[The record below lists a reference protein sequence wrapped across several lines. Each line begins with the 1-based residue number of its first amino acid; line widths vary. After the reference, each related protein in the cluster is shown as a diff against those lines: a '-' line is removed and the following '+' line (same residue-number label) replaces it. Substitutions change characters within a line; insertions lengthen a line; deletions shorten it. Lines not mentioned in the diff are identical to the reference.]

1 MLSNLGDYFIMKSP
15 LVRFAEGQVAMLQK
29 QLAAAE
35 IFLEEISLAESLTK
49 ELKERETD
57 QWIYLPALS
66 VRTGLTEDAIRSR
79 IARGVFVEGVHWRRE
94 RPGQRTRQ
102 IFNVQAI
109 QECLAGKSTIT
120 IPAFNSTMTSS
131 GFGSS
136 TKVSDA
142 LKR

>member
-66 VRTGLTEDAIRSR
+66 PHHKFFSLEY
-79 IARGVFVEGVHWRRE
+79 F
-94 RPGQRTRQ
+94 
-102 IFNVQAI
+102 
-109 QECLAGKSTIT
+109 
-120 IPAFNSTMTSS
+120 SS
-131 GFGSS
+131 IY
-136 TKVSDA
+136 
-142 LKR
+142 